1 MLRELQHRSNNLLS
15 VVQAIA
21 HGSLSGNRSLK
32 EARAALEAR
41 LHALARANRRLTES
55 NSNLGGTRLD
65 EIVRFE
71 LTPFIDRTT
80 IEGPKV
86 VLDPKHAQNISLA
99 LHERATN
106 AAKYGAFSVER
117 GKVAISWSVANKGK
131 YNALTFRWRE
141 SEGPPVVAP
150 KHRGFGTTLLK
161 AVGAEIRLQ
170 FARTGLSC
178 EIDMPLGE
186 AEPGPIS
193 VPTTG
198 DVAAVIAP

>member
-1 MLRELQHRSNNLLS
+1 M
-15 VVQAIA
+15 
-21 HGSLSGNRSLK
+21 K

-41 LHALARANRRLTES
+41 LQALARANRRLTES
-55 NSNLGGTRLD
+55 HSSATRLD
-65 EIVRFE
+65 EIVRLE
-71 LTPFIDRTT
+71 LTPFTDRTT

-86 VLDPKHAQNISLA
+86 MLDPLHAQNISLA
-99 LHERATN
+99 LHELATN

-117 GKVAISWSVANKGK
+117 GKVAVSWSVANKGK

-150 KHRGFGTTLLK
+150 KHKGFGTTLLK

-186 AEPGPIS
+186 AEPSSMSGPA
-193 VPTTG
+193 TG
-198 DVAAVIAP
+198 DVAALIGP